1 MEVKKSAKANL
12 ENNKLL
18 YRELGL
24 IIALGIVLTAF
35 EWSSTEKTESIIEEE
50 AAVVVEVENI
60 PITTETPPPPAEAPK
75 IPQLSDVIDIVEDD
89 IVVDTDLF
97 ISIEDDANLG
107 VEIMDYVAEVEEEII
122 EEAALPFEA
131 VEEQATFMGGDRNDF
146 TIWCGKNLEYPD
158 IARENGISGRVFV
171 QFTIDKTGSVTNIRV
186 IRGVDAALDKAAVDV
201 IKKSPKWTPAKMR
214 DRAVPV
220 TLTVPIV
227 FQLR

>member
-12 ENNKLL
+12 ENKKLL
-18 YRELGL
+18 YREIGL

-35 EWSSTEKTESIIEEE
+35 EWSSTEKTESIIEEDV
-50 AAVVVEVENI
+50 AVVIEVENI

-97 ISIEDDANLG
+97 ISIEDDASLG
-107 VEIMDYVAEVEEEII
+107 VEIMDYVAEVEEEVI
-122 EEAALPFEA
+122 EEAALPYEA
-131 VEEQATFMGGDRNDF
+131 VEEYATFMGGDKNDF
-146 TIWCGKNLEYPD
+146 VKWCGKNLEYPE

-171 QFTIDKTGSVTNIRV
+171 QFTIDKNGNVTNVRV

-201 IKKSPKWTPAKMR
+201 IKKSPKWAPAKMR
-214 DRAVPV
+214 DRAVSV
-220 TLTVPIV
+220 SLTVPIV